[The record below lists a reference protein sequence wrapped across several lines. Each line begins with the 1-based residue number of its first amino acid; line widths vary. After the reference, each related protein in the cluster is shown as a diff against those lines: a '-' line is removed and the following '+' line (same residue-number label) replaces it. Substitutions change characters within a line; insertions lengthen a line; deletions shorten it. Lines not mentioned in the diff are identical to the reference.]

1 LPTKDSVC
9 SVDPSFTQ
17 HLNSHFPRQ
26 GERLSRTF
34 WRASAVFCFPKLG
47 RLLPYLQH
55 VSGRLLSKTIEGGAM
70 FGSKK
75 GKQQRLAKVVG
86 LLKQHPG
93 GLSQSDIAKQLRV
106 QRSTVHR
113 DLTTLEQRGVLLAE
127 DPRGR
132 LSLFR
137 RLLG

>member
-1 LPTKDSVC
+1 
-9 SVDPSFTQ
+9 
-17 HLNSHFPRQ
+17 
-26 GERLSRTF
+26 
-34 WRASAVFCFPKLG
+34 
-47 RLLPYLQH
+47 
-55 VSGRLLSKTIEGGAM
+55 M